1 MPAWF
6 RRDRKAKVPVDALGR
21 PFRSAVEP
29 RPSGDGVAS
38 APGAPLDPQRTA
50 ERAALAPGLDPLIFS
65 DLDDLTDAMVA
76 IDAGDC
82 DRLLAFWRGIDPDAR
97 ATAHEHAQEL
107 AESTDRLNLLRFVQD
122 EMLGWAQGRDT
133 GNRPHVERWFDPLA
147 NASIHRPS
155 WMEALPALADAAAA
169 LALQDVLDD
178 DDFDAL
184 FGPWLNAMG
193 GGADDADDEEDAGD
207 GTKADATRAARA
219 ADAPGDTGDTAD
231 SQPDR

>member
-6 RRDRKAKVPVDALGR
+6 RRDRKTRVPVDALGR
-21 PFRSAVEP
+21 PFRSAVE
-29 RPSGDGVAS
+29 RTVSGDGPPS
-38 APGAPLDPQRTA
+38 APGAPLDAQRMA
-50 ERAALAPGLDPLIFS
+50 ERSSLAPGLDPLIFG
-65 DLDDLTDAMVA
+65 DLDDLADAMVA

-97 ATAHEHAQEL
+97 ATAHEHAQDL
-107 AESTDRLNLLRFVQD
+107 AESTDRLKLLRFVQD

-178 DDFDAL
+178 ADFDTL

-193 GGADDADDEEDAGD
+193 GEPEDPEGD
-207 GTKADATRAARA
+207 GDAQDGMTVGAAETTEVDGSA
-219 ADAPGDTGDTAD
+219 
-231 SQPDR
+231 